1 MASYPE
7 SIDDL
12 APPPAKRGWR
22 RYFLRH
28 LPGLSFVT
36 LVGLLIVIVLWP
48 YVIITVP
55 SGSVGVLWKRFNGL
69 DLYCWCWVGRGTVL
83 DPRELREEGL
93 HIIWPWDKL
102 YLYNLR
108 LQSTQATYNAISK
121 DGVNVK
127 AQISVRYQLLH
138 NSVAVLHKFIG
149 PDFLTSVVNPEIGS
163 QARQVISQYTGEAV
177 YTSREQIQKQIRDA
191 TQKSLAANLNKLV
204 QPEAMEQPD
213 PKHYNDF
220 LQDAIQVLDTLVLSI
235 ELPPDIVA
243 AINRQ
248 TEQYYM
254 IQEYKFRVEREAEE
268 SKRKQIEA
276 DGIAAFQKTVSQGI
290 SDSYLRWRGIEA
302 TLLLSQSP
310 NAKVVVI
317 GSGRDGLPIIL
328 NAEPNP
334 SGAASQSGGGA
345 SSNTAPSGS
354 GASSSGASSSGAG
367 GNAPPP
373 APNSSAPPNTSTA
386 PGAAPGSPGSP
397 PAKPAPGTSGA
408 ATPAAPD
415 ETANAS
421 PVVLAQPEKTLS
433 AATAL
438 DIPGVR
444 PLLSGISGA
453 LRAGA
458 DLIAP
463 ENKSK
468 Q

>member
-7 SIDDL
+7 TIDDL
-12 APPPAKRGWR
+12 APPPAKRGWLR
-22 RYFLRH
+22 LLLRH
-28 LPGLSFVT
+28 LPGLAFIF
-36 LVGLLIVIVLWP
+36 LVGLLIVVVLWP
-48 YVIITVP
+48 YVVITVP
-55 SGSVGVLWKRFNGL
+55 SGFVGVLWKRFNGL
-69 DLYCWCWVGRGTVL
+69 DMYCWCWVGRGTVL

-108 LQSTQATYNAISK
+108 LQSTQQTYNAISK

-191 TQKSLAANLNKLV
+191 TQRSLAANLNKLV

-220 LQDAIQVLDTLVLSI
+220 LQDAIQILDTLVLSI

-290 SDSYLRWRGIEA
+290 SESYLRWRGIEA

-317 GSGRDGLPIIL
+317 GSGKDGLPIIL

-334 SGAASQSGGGA
+334 QGAASQSGGGA
-345 SSNTAPSGS
+345 AGS
-354 GASSSGASSSGAG
+354 ATSSSGATSSSSNPAA
-367 GNAPPP
+367 NAPPP
-373 APNSSAPPNTSTA
+373 APNSSAPPNTSST
-386 PGAAPGSPGSP
+386 PGGGPGSPGSAPNKP
-397 PAKPAPGTSGA
+397 PPGTSGE

-415 ETANAS
+415 ESAS
-421 PVVLAQPEKTLS
+421 AGPVILAQPEKTASS
-433 AATAL
+433 ASAL

-444 PLLSGISGA
+444 PILSGISGA

-458 DLIAP
+458 DLISP
-463 ENKSK
+463 QPKSN